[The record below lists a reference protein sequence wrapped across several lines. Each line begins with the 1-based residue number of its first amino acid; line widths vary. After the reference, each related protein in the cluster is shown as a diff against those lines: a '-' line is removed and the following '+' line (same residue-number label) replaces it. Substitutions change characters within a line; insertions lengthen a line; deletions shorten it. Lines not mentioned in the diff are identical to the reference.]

1 MQIGTDKIF
10 FAVPLAEDG
19 LPRQVYS
26 VWFIIYADKES
37 KGLRFTVLL
46 LGSVTVR
53 KRVSLKES
61 PAAGILFNLNEEYGA
76 RRVQP
81 SFAVLDCSNKVI
93 H

>member
-1 MQIGTDKIF
+1 MQIETDKIF
-10 FAVPLAEDG
+10 YAVPIAKDG
-19 LPRQVYS
+19 PPRKVYS
-26 VWFIIYADKES
+26 VWFILYAEEES
-37 KGLRFTVLL
+37 NGLRFTVLL
-46 LGSVTVR
+46 LGSVTAR

-93 H
+93 Y

>member
-1 MQIGTDKIF
+1 LRIETDKIF
-10 FAVPLAEDG
+10 YVVPLAKDG
-19 LPRQVYS
+19 LPRKVYS
-26 VWFIIYADKES
+26 VWFIIHAEEES
-37 KGLRFTVLL
+37 DGLRFTVLL

-53 KRVSLKES
+53 KRVYLKES

-93 H
+93 Y